1 MKIEFKVLA
10 IAVVVGSV
18 QMLSAAEISGK
29 VKLKGTPPPELKI
42 ELNADC
48 GKLHTAP
55 IFTRH
60 YVVGADG
67 GLANVFVYI
76 KSGVTKK
83 YDPPPTPAL
92 LDQKGCEYQP
102 YVMGIVTGQ
111 ELAIKNSDSFMHN
124 VHAMPKFNKEF
135 NIGQPLKDQVTKKV
149 LDKAEILAKFKCD
162 VHQWMFAY
170 VGVVDHPFFAV
181 TDKDGSFKIFNLP
194 AGKYT
199 IEAYHLKAHG
209 VSGPGLTQEIT
220 VTDTDK
226 KEVNFTVEPKPVP
239 AN

>member
-1 MKIEFKVLA
+1 MKNEIKVLA

-29 VKLKGTPPPELKI
+29 IKLKGTPPAEKQI
-42 ELNADC
+42 DMDTNC

-55 IFTRH
+55 LFTRH

-76 KSGVTKK
+76 KSGVDKK
-83 YDPPPTPAL
+83 YDPPATAAL

-102 YVMGIVTGQ
+102 YVMGIQTGQ
-111 ELAIKNSDSFMHN
+111 KLSIKNSDPFMHN
-124 VHAMPKFNKEF
+124 VHAMPKLNKEF
-135 NIGQPLKDQVTKKV
+135 NIGQPLKDQVTDKV
-149 LDKAEILAKFKCD
+149 LDKAEVLVKFKCD
-162 VHQWMFAY
+162 VHPWMFAY
-170 VGVVDHPFFAV
+170 VGVVDHPYFAV
-181 TDKDGSFKIFNLP
+181 SGKDGSFKISNLP

-199 IEAYHLKAHG
+199 IEAYHLKTHG
-209 VSGPGLTQEIT
+209 TSPGLTQEIT
-220 VTDTDK
+220 VTDSDK
-226 KEVNFTVEPKPVP
+226 KEVNFTVEPKPAP